1 MINHKNKDID
11 LIVGGSPC
19 QDFSVA
25 GKMQG
30 AIWCCKDCGHE
41 YNPLEQHYSKRNSC
55 PKCNSSNLDKTR
67 SSLLVEYLRAI
78 RETRPKYFVYENV
91 KNIKGKNFITMFNL
105 FEKELEEYGYTTYN
119 EIMNSKNYNIP
130 QNRER
135 VYVVG
140 VRNDITNNFEFNKG
154 FNSNIKLKDVLE
166 GYVDEKYY
174 INTERADQ
182 LVDKLRND
190 GYLKSD
196 RVPCDSTIMKPKSLD
211 IANCITARYDA
222 GIQNKQA
229 IGVAVAERIGGL
241 FDEKIKHQAGSVWN
255 THGISPTLD
264 TMQGGYREPCI
275 IENGAIRGR
284 YSENGKIEQNL
295 ELRNDGVTN
304 TLTSVEKDNVILK
317 KKRIESS
324 CYRIRKLTPLEC
336 WRLQGF
342 EDEDFKLAKNQ
353 GVSDSQL
360 YKQAGNS
367 ITTNVL
373 YYIFKNLFKEY
384 IINQVKTK

>member
-1 MINHKNKDID
+1 
-11 LIVGGSPC
+11 
-19 QDFSVA
+19 
-25 GKMQG
+25 MQG

-41 YNPLEQHYSKRNSC
+41 YNPLEQHYNKRSSC

-78 RETRPKYFVYENV
+78 RETKPKYFVYENV

-105 FEKELEEYGYTTYN
+105 FEKELEEYGYVTYN

-140 VRNDITNNFEFNKG
+140 IRNDIANNFEFNKG
-154 FNSNIKLKDVLE
+154 FDNNIKLKDVLE
-166 GYVDEKYY
+166 DYVDEKYY

-196 RVPCDSTIMKPKSLD
+196 RIPCDSTIMKPKSLD

-241 FDEKIKHQAGSVWN
+241 FDKKIKHQAGSVWN

-275 IENGAIRGR
+275 IQNDTVRDGYNKNDEITQ
-284 YSENGKIEQNL
+284 SLESKKDDIE
-295 ELRNDGVTN
+295 
-304 TLTSVEKDNVILK
+304 SK
-317 KKRIESS
+317 KKELDGS

-342 EDEDFKLAKNQ
+342 EDEDFKLAKAQ

-384 IINQVKTK
+384 IIN